1 MTQAATTEKL
11 TDSTRI
17 ITVGI
22 DVGGK
27 RKGFHA
33 VALVDGNYASQ
44 MVAKDAGEIADW
56 CHNIV
61 CARVVAVDAPCRW
74 SKHGNSRPAERAL
87 MQMGISCFSTPR
99 RVQAIGH
106 PTGYFDWMLSGE
118 NLYHALAKYY
128 PLCRKLPVLGQRCC
142 FETFPHA
149 ITWQLRGGHADA
161 RQKRTQRRALL
172 KQAEIDLTELTN
184 IDLID
189 AALCSLTAFHAAT
202 GGQCVSLGELDTG
215 LIIVP
220 GQREE
225 STPIL

>member
-1 MTQAATTEKL
+1 
-11 TDSTRI
+11 
-17 ITVGI
+17 
-22 DVGGK
+22 
-27 RKGFHA
+27 
-33 VALVDGNYASQ
+33 
-44 MVAKDAGEIADW
+44 
-56 CHNIV
+56 
-61 CARVVAVDAPCRW
+61 
-74 SKHGNSRPAERAL
+74 
-87 MQMGISCFSTPR
+87 
-99 RVQAIGH
+99 
-106 PTGYFDWMLSGE
+106 MLSGE

-128 PLCRKLPVLGQRCC
+128 PLCRKLPVLGQRRC

-172 KQAEIDLTELTN
+172 KQAGINLTELTN

-202 GGQCVSLGELDTG
+202 GVQCVSFGELDTG